1 MTVRKVHA
9 DVETAFEVLN
19 SRLPSSLEKV
29 DSSRNKSF
37 IYLSVIEAYLILGK
51 FRDAIKMNEDMK
63 NCKVCS
69 KFYDEGL
76 LTIGR
81 YYEKKGNY
89 DSAVDFYQRAIEA
102 SFDTD
107 SDRIR
112 EWARSGLDR
121 MITKSLGETE
131 LGN

>member
-1 MTVRKVHA
+1 MTARKVHA

-19 SRLPSSLEKV
+19 SRLPSSLERV
-29 DSSRNKSF
+29 DNSRNKSF
-37 IYLSVIEAYLILGK
+37 IYLSVIESYLILGK

-69 KFYDEGL
+69 RFYDEGL

-81 YYEKKGNY
+81 YYEKRGNY
-89 DSAVDFYQRAIEA
+89 DAAVDFYKRAVEA
-102 SFDTD
+102 SFS
-107 SDRIR
+107 SDGERIR
-112 EWARSGLDR
+112 EWAQNGLDR
-121 MITKSLGETE
+121 MITKSLDETE